1 MSKPDTKAQ
10 RVRRTAASQAF
21 GFTRLIAELGV
32 LSSFVFS
39 LVLFASGVARTY
51 VIIRDAFLKLGD
63 EDTSRRLLV
72 SAIEQADTLLVATAL
87 LIISLGLQSL
97 FVGRVDN
104 LPEWLHIRTFDDLK
118 QKLLG
123 VVVVALVVKF
133 FSVAA
138 EWKGGPDILTFG
150 GALAAIILATAAYSL
165 VTDRIGRG
173 VEAGGGEAAPDPER
187 ADPQP

>member
-1 MSKPDTKAQ
+1 MLTSVSKPRPTAQ
-10 RVRRTAASQAF
+10 RLRQTAASRAF
-21 GFTRLIAELGV
+21 GFIRLIAELGV
-32 LSSFVFS
+32 LSSFAFS
-39 LVLFASGVARTY
+39 LMMFISGVASTY
-51 VIIRDAFLKLGD
+51 VIIRDFVPELGD
-63 EDTSRRLLV
+63 AETSRRLLV

-97 FVGRVDN
+97 FVGRVAN
-104 LPEWLHIRTFDDLK
+104 LPEWLHIHTIDDLK

-138 EWKGGPDILTFG
+138 DWKGGPDILLLG
-150 GALAAIILATAAYSL
+150 GALAAVIVAAAAFSL

-173 VEAGGGEAAPDPER
+173 GEVDAGASTPE
-187 ADPQP
+187 P